1 MKKLVLL
8 ALVLIVSVSLFAGG
22 ATEAAAP
29 AAAAEW
35 KAMGTPLADVRIRQA
50 LRYAIDMETIVDT
63 IFEGKAQL
71 AVSMTSPGSWL
82 ADGLNDYAY
91 NPEMA
96 KKLLKEAQWPS
107 DYTLDVVYY
116 YGDQQTVDLM
126 SIVQQYWA
134 AVGVKAQFRKLEGDL
149 AAQLWVPPAD
159 RVNGPSVVK
168 WDLAY
173 AAVAALAEHE
183 FYNRFDSSASNNS
196 SLPKKP
202 ALDALIAKTNAT
214 ADVEKQK
221 VAFKAVQKEMSE
233 NMYNMPLY
241 HQLSFIYTSDKIDL
255 KGGKLGNDQFSYDK
269 NLLNWT
275 TTRPDGMMYTNG
287 GPEEF
292 YQMHAVNPGLFL
304 YQEILFDRLVN
315 ADENLTPT
323 DGLLAKNYTVSAD
336 GMEMVFELRSGVTWH
351 DGKPF
356 TAEDVRFTIEYSL
369 QIPGLNAVAVTT
381 YSSIKGAKDFLDKKT
396 DHISGIAISGNTV
409 KITFDKLD
417 PNALLTFSQWPV
429 LPSHLL
435 AGSNPVTC
443 QQNAFWQKP
452 VGTGPFKVGQTVLGN
467 YGILERNNAYFLK
480 GTGNISK
487 IFMHANGENDPNLQK
502 NAEGGKIDYAWSKSV
517 QDAKGMAG
525 IKGMTVNPVN
535 IRYTRLFY
543 INQYP
548 HPANIK

>member
-8 ALVLIVSVSLFAGG
+8 TLVLTLSVSLFAGG
-22 ATEAAAP
+22 AAETVTP

-35 KAMGTPLADVRIRQA
+35 KAMGTPLADVRIRKA
-50 LRYAIDMETIVDT
+50 LRYAIDMQTIVDT
-63 IFEGKAQL
+63 VFEGKAQL

-82 ADGLNDYAY
+82 ADGLNEYAY

-96 KKLLKEAQWPS
+96 AKLLKEAQWPS
-107 DYTLDVVYY
+107 DYILDVVYY

-126 SIVQQYWA
+126 SIIQQYWA

-159 RVNGPSVVK
+159 RVNGPSAVK

-183 FYNRFDSSASNNS
+183 FYNRFSSTASNNS

-202 ALDALIAKTNAT
+202 ALDVLIAKTNAT

-221 VAFKAVQKEMSE
+221 EAFKAVQKEMSE

-255 KGGKLGNDQFSYDK
+255 KGGRLGNDQFSYAK

-275 TTRPDGMMYTNG
+275 TTRPDGMIYTNG

-323 DGLLAKNYTVSAD
+323 DGLLAKNYSVSAD
-336 GMEMVFELRSGVTWH
+336 GMEMVFELRDGVKWH

-396 DHISGIAISGNTV
+396 DHISGIAINGNTV
-409 KITFDKLD
+409 TITFETLD
-417 PNALLTFSQWPV
+417 PNALLTFSQWPI

-452 VGTGPFKVGQTVLGN
+452 IGTGPFKVSQTVLGN
-467 YGILERNNAYFLK
+467 YAILERNSNYFLK
-480 GTGNISK
+480 GSGNVNK
-487 IFMHANGENDPNLQK
+487 IFLHANGENDPNLLK

-525 IKGMTVNPVN
+525 IKGMTVHPVN

-548 HPANIK
+548 HPANIQ

>member
-1 MKKLVLL
+1 MKKIVLL
-8 ALVLIVSVSLFAGG
+8 ALVLALSVSLFAGG
-22 ATEAAAP
+22 AAETAAP
-29 AAAAEW
+29 AAVAEW
-35 KAMGTPLADVRIRQA
+35 KAMGTPLADLRIRQA
-50 LRYAIDMETIVDT
+50 LRYAIDMQTIVDT
-63 IFEGKAQL
+63 VFEGKAQL

-82 ADGLNDYAY
+82 ADGLNAYAY
-91 NPEMA
+91 NPELA

-149 AAQLWVPPAD
+149 AAQLWVPPTD

-183 FYNRFDSSASNNS
+183 FYNRFDSTASNNS

-202 ALDALIAKTNAT
+202 ALDALIAKTNLT
-214 ADVEKQK
+214 ADVEQQK
-221 VAFKAVQKEMSE
+221 VAFKAVQKEISE

-275 TTRPDGMMYTNG
+275 TTRPDGMIYTNG
-287 GPEEF
+287 GPNEF

-323 DGLLAKNYTVSAD
+323 DGLLAKKYSVSPD
-336 GMEMVFELRSGVTWH
+336 GKEMVFELRDGVKWH

-381 YSSIKGAKDFLDKKT
+381 YSSIKGAKDYLDKKT
-396 DHISGIAISGNTV
+396 DHISGIAIKGNTV
-409 KITFDKLD
+409 TITFDKLD
-417 PNALLTFSQWPV
+417 PNALLTFSQWPI

-443 QQNAFWQKP
+443 QQNAFWQNP
-452 VGTGPFKVGQTVLGN
+452 VGTGPFKVSQTVLGN

-480 GTGNISK
+480 GTGNVTK
-487 IFMHANGENDPNLQK
+487 IFMHANGENDPNLLK

-517 QDAKGMAG
+517 QDAQGMSG
-525 IKGMTVNPVN
+525 VKGMTVIPVN

-543 INQYP
+543 MNQYP

>member
-8 ALVLIVSVSLFAGG
+8 ALVLILAVSLFAGG
-22 ATEAAAP
+22 VQEAAAP
-29 AAAAEW
+29 AAAPEW
-35 KAMGTPLADVRIRQA
+35 EAKGTPLADVRIRQA
-50 LRYAIDMETIVDT
+50 LRYAIDMETIVET
-63 IFEGKAQL
+63 VFEGKAQR

-82 ADGLNDYAY
+82 ADGLNEYAY
-91 NPEMA
+91 NPELA

-107 DYTLDVVYY
+107 NYILDVVYY

-126 SIVQQYWA
+126 SIIQQYWS

-149 AAQLWVPPAD
+149 AQQLWVAPAD
-159 RVNGPSVVK
+159 RVNGPSAIK

-183 FYNRFDSSASNNS
+183 FYNRFSSTASNNS

-214 ADVEKQK
+214 ADVEQQK

-255 KGGKLGNDQFSYDK
+255 QGGKLGNDQFSYDK

-275 TTRPDGMMYTNG
+275 TTRPDGMIYTNG

-292 YQMHAVNPGLFL
+292 YQIHSVNPGLFF
-304 YQEILFDRLVN
+304 YQEIIFDRLVN

-323 DGLLAKNYTVSAD
+323 DGMLAKNYSVSAD
-336 GMEMVFELRSGVTWH
+336 GMEMVFELRDGVKWH

-356 TAEDVRFTIEYSL
+356 TAEDVRFSIEYSL

-381 YSSIKGAKDFLDKKT
+381 YGSIKGAQDFLDKKT
-396 DHISGIAISGNTV
+396 DHISGIVINGNTV
-409 KITFDKLD
+409 KITFEKLD
-417 PNALLTFSQWPV
+417 PNALLTFSQWPII
-429 LPSHLL
+429 PSHLL
-435 AGSNPVTC
+435 AGSNPVTS
-443 QQNAFWQKP
+443 QQNSFWQKP
-452 VGTGPFKVGQTVLGN
+452 IGTGPFKVSQTVLGN
-467 YGILERNNAYFLK
+467 YAILERNNDYFLK
-480 GTGNISK
+480 GDGNVKK
-487 IFMHANGENDPNLQK
+487 IFMHSNGENDPNLQK
-502 NAEGGKIDYAWSKSV
+502 NAEGGKIDYAWSKNV
-517 QDAKGMAG
+517 KDAQSIAN
-525 IKGMTVNPVN
+525 IKGMTVHPVN

-543 INQYP
+543 INQFP